1 MESVELKRLYGR
13 EKTRNEKLKLDIE
26 KLTRELQISSKQLAL
41 YDKHIKQIEKVEEEA
56 KRKLKKLEESFAKE
70 QSLLGQADV
79 SDLSSKETGQH
90 AGDN

>member
-1 MESVELKRLYGR
+1 M
-13 EKTRNEKLKLDIE
+13 
-26 KLTRELQISSKQLAL
+26 
-41 YDKHIKQIEKVEEEA
+41 IEKVEEEA

-79 SDLSSKETGQH
+79 FDLDTKETGQH